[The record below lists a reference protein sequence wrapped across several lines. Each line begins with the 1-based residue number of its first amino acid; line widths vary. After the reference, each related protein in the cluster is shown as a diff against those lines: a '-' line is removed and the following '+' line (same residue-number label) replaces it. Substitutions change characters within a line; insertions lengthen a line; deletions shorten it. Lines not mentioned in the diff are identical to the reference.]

1 MNKKGFTLL
10 ELTIVMAIATI
21 LLGAAT
27 PVAVKRV
34 QIAYAQ
40 KAAQEMNILEDA
52 AKNYYATND
61 TWPNTVQDLKDDGY
75 LSPFWVAKNAWGN
88 DYVTTPAADGKSF
101 SVASNVPSD
110 LQGVLLAALPQSSSA
125 AQTVTSV
132 IPIPGEEA
140 SLEALVHRTTDDE
153 AKRSMTKRLVTPT
166 VVGEVGAGARGMN
179 YSNVDDP
186 DGSGLVAGEGRMKD
200 IWVENLN
207 NGAGGYVSD
216 IAGADIAVG
225 TGVLYH
231 GNQIPLPYFS
241 DGTQA
246 TQAQCRWIVG
256 PHYYCDPGSPG
267 YRHTRGWYFTTSSN
281 RVVTCLSY
289 TVGDGAERSWSAI
302 DGNYII
308 IGVR

>member
-75 LSPFWVAKNAWGN
+75 LSSTWVAKNAWGN
-88 DYVTTPAADGKSF
+88 DYVITPAPDGRSF

-125 AQTVTSV
+125 AGTVTSV

-246 TQAQCRWIVG
+246 TQAQCRWTVSINSLITG
-256 PHYYCDPGSPG
+256 GDGSTWQLMHS
-267 YRHTRGWYFTTSSN
+267 YVYTNVN
-281 RVVTCLSY
+281 RVVYCYMSAFFGTY
-289 TVGDGAERSWSAI
+289 YGYANYMIVGAK
-302 DGNYII
+302 
-308 IGVR
+308 